1 VPDGP
6 EHALI
11 VRPERL
17 AVAFDEASVP
27 AGANTAPA
35 TVTDVSF
42 YGTYYRI
49 ELAFGDDSVGCAVL
63 PVGAPAAVD
72 PGARVI
78 AHWRPEDQVL
88 VSE

>member
-1 VPDGP
+1 M
-6 EHALI
+6 
-11 VRPERL
+11 R
-17 AVAFDEASVP
+17 VATDEESVP
-27 AGANTAPA
+27 PGSNTAQA

-49 ELAFGDDSVGCAVL
+49 ELAFGDDTAGCAVL

-72 PGARVI
+72 PGARVV